1 MRYVLQTKN
10 LTKMYGKTKA
20 KVVNRFSLNMEKGHI
35 YGLIGPNGAGKTT
48 IMKMIAGIIMPDE
61 GEIKLFENK
70 NNLDKERSRMSF
82 MIETPLIDG
91 SMNARQNMQYIR
103 FVRGV
108 EDEKRIDE
116 VLEFIG
122 LKDVRDKKVKLF
134 SLGMKQRLA
143 IGMALLPRP
152 EIMVLDEPVNG
163 LDPKGIVDIRN
174 ILKKLCEEQGI
185 TILISSHLLSE
196 LSELCTDYIII
207 NKGTLIEN
215 MSVEELEKKCRTYIA
230 IRTNDI
236 EKTAAILEQKAGIEK
251 YEVIENNEIHIY
263 ERLKDIEFISKTIT
277 DNNLI
282 ITRLNTEGD
291 NLEQYY
297 LSKISLED

>member
-35 YGLIGPNGAGKTT
+35 YGLIGSNGAGKTT

-82 MIETPLIDG
+82 MIETPFIDG

-103 FVRGV
+103 FMRGV

-122 LKDVRDKKVKLF
+122 LKDARDKKVKLF

-236 EKTAAILEQKAGIEK
+236 EKTADILEQKAGIEK

-282 ITRLNTEGD
+282 ITRLNTEGE